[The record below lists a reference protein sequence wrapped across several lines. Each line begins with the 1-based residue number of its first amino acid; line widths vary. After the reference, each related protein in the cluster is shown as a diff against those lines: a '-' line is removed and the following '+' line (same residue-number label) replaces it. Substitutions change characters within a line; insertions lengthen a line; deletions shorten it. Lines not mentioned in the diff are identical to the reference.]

1 MQLNTLWCYQGRD
14 NAYRFMAITLASFG
28 ILPLVSLIF
37 PQSVL
42 ILCVTLLS
50 SVVMGLS
57 TVRRLID
64 AAKPLYWVLIP
75 LLPHVLF
82 GLSCYWFWPLGV
94 IIGIGLLGVACST
107 FISFFPAKDTQVKY
121 VEGYF
126 GAKAQP
132 QAILGRARKRH
143 EPQVFGQN
151 VNDTA
156 KSASQQPSIAVDS
169 VPSEVNVSAFNDL
182 EGHNKG
188 IRAESLISEPFI
200 TANDKTN
207 EPSLAKSWQASHR
220 FDVDH
225 DALDTGSVTELV
237 KSWLNRAKEHHVPLL
252 WAAKIAGVLLISGL
266 IVWGLVSLTGG
277 ESDTDENVT
286 ASQPQVEPQVD
297 RISAKLPDGFWIV
310 MQNDIFILRWL
321 GDTGEA
327 QNIWRLDTAKGDK
340 ACSELVFNDGSQYRP
355 ITVDLLNDEATE
367 ARFSPLDNKSI
378 INHIAM
384 RGSFK
389 LCGYDFSLKGS
400 QATLMQH
407 QVFADYLP
415 TN

>member
-14 NAYRFMAITLASFG
+14 NAFRFMAITLASFG

-42 ILCVTLLS
+42 ILFVTLLS
-50 SVVMGLS
+50 CVVMGLS
-57 TVRRLID
+57 TARRLID
-64 AAKPLYWVLIP
+64 AAKPLYWVLVP
-75 LLPHVLF
+75 LLPHLLF

-94 IIGIGLLGVACST
+94 ISGIGLLGLACSV
-107 FISFFPAKDTQVKY
+107 FISFFPAKDPQAKY

-126 GAKAQP
+126 GVKSQP
-132 QAILGRARKRH
+132 QAILGRARKRY
-143 EPQVFGQN
+143 EPQVFGQS
-151 VNDTA
+151 VHDSA
-156 KSASQQPSIAVDS
+156 RSASDAPKSSLENVR
-169 VPSEVNVSAFNDL
+169 SEIKMPVFGGADENEPNVSRDPLLTDPN
-182 EGHNKG
+182 N
-188 IRAESLISEPFI
+188 
-200 TANDKTN
+200 TAA
-207 EPSLAKSWQASHR
+207 PRFGKSWQASHR

-225 DALDTGSVTELV
+225 DALDTGSVTELL

-252 WAAKIAGVLLISGL
+252 WAAKITAVLLISGL
-266 IVWGLVSLTGG
+266 IVWGLVSLTSGG
-277 ESDTDENVT
+277 SDTHDDVAISE
-286 ASQPQVEPQVD
+286 SPKELHVD
-297 RISAKLPDGFWIV
+297 RVSAKLPDGFWIV

-321 GDTGEA
+321 GDTGSA

-340 ACSELVFNDGSQYRP
+340 ACSELIFNDGSQYRP
-355 ITVDLLNDEATE
+355 ITVDLLSDDATE

>member
-14 NAYRFMAITLASFG
+14 NAFRFMGITLASFG
-28 ILPLVSLIF
+28 ILPLVSLVF

-57 TVRRLID
+57 TARRLID
-64 AAKPLYWVLIP
+64 AAKPLYWVLMP
-75 LLPHVLF
+75 LLPHLLF

-94 IIGIGLLGVACST
+94 ITGIGLLGVACST
-107 FISFFPAKDTQVKY
+107 FISFFPAKDNQAKY

-126 GAKAQP
+126 GAKTQP

-143 EPQVFGQN
+143 EPQVFGQY

-156 KSASQQPSIAVDS
+156 KSASKEFKMTVENLEPQIK
-169 VPSEVNVSAFNDL
+169 VSTFDDL
-182 EGHNKG
+182 EAHKTD
-188 IRAESLISEPFI
+188 IHKESLQREPIVAASDKTSEPFFG
-200 TANDKTN
+200 
-207 EPSLAKSWQASHR
+207 KSWQASHR

-225 DALDTGSVTELV
+225 DALDAGSVTELV

-252 WAAKIAGVLLISGL
+252 WAAKITGVLLISGL
-266 IVWGLVSLTGG
+266 IVWGLVSLTSG
-277 ESDTDENVT
+277 ENDTNENVEVT
-286 ASQPQVEPQVD
+286 ESHVEQQVE

-321 GDTGEA
+321 GDTGSA

-340 ACSELVFNDGSQYRP
+340 ACSELVFNDGSEYRP
-355 ITVDLLNDEATE
+355 ITVDLLSDEATE